1 MTKYSKSEVQEAFE
15 RLRGWIKQQK
25 TFGEFVSDRYGPKWV
40 YAARATDR
48 LRARYPDSVV
58 ITPKAQKQLR
68 VDYQREWGREHDPQ
82 FWAMLCALRAIRD
95 LVTGDPTPIWDLASA
110 AIEIVERGCNSVSLP
125 STGSTTIK
133 PALSTPDK
141 GAQS

>member
-40 YAARATDR
+40 YAARDTDR
-48 LRARYPDSVV
+48 LRA
-58 ITPKAQKQLR
+58 
-68 VDYQREWGREHDPQ
+68 
-82 FWAMLCALRAIRD
+82 
-95 LVTGDPTPIWDLASA
+95 
-110 AIEIVERGCNSVSLP
+110 
-125 STGSTTIK
+125 
-133 PALSTPDK
+133 STPDK